1 MRAVAAA
8 GELVVSTAKT
18 RELAEQQLTIEQDRF
33 DVGMSTNFEV
43 LAFQDELRRAQ
54 AQELRAMIDYRN
66 AQALL
71 SRVTGAITE
80 AWGIQ
85 IQ

>member
-1 MRAVAAA
+1 
-8 GELVVSTAKT
+8 
-18 RELAEQQLTIEQDRF
+18 
-33 DVGMSTNFEV
+33 MSTNFEV